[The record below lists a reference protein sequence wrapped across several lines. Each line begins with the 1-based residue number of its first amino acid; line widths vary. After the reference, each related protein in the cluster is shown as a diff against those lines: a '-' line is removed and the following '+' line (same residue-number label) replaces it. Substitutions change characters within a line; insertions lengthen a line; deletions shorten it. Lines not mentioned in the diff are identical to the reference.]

1 VTSDSDQRLDA
12 LASLGDPVRR
22 RLLRYVLD
30 GQTPMSRDE
39 VAAGTGVSRST
50 AAYHLEKL
58 ADAGLLAVRHERR
71 TSRRGPGAGRPAKLY
86 LRPAA
91 AVTVSVPQRE
101 YALMAGLLA
110 DAVESDTTGTARRAL
125 HDAARAAGVRLAR
138 AARASSPPPATQPP
152 AADQSPS
159 PGAAAGGTP
168 DSAGVA
174 ATLAAAGYEPRT
186 DATTVYL
193 RNCPFERLAADHQD
207 LVCGASLALVEGVVA
222 ELGAV
227 RQQAVLDPGP
237 DRCCVVVRA
246 A

>member
-1 VTSDSDQRLDA
+1 MINDSDRPLDA

-22 RLLRYVLD
+22 RLFRYVLD
-30 GQTPMSRDE
+30 GQAPVSRDD

-58 ADAGLLAVRHERR
+58 ADAGLLAVQYERR
-71 TSRRGPGAGRPAKLY
+71 TPRRGPGSGRPTKLY

-101 YALMAGLLA
+101 YELMAGLLA
-110 DAVESDTTGTARRAL
+110 AAVETDTTGTARRAL
-125 HDAARAAGVRLAR
+125 HDAARAAGARLAR
-138 AARASSPPPATQPP
+138 TARGSSP
-152 AADQSPS
+152 
-159 PGAAAGGTP
+159 AAG
-168 DSAGVA
+168 SVA
-174 ATLAAAGYEPRT
+174 RTLAAAGYEPR
-186 DATTVYL
+186 AGASAVYL
-193 RNCPFERLAADHQD
+193 RNCPFERLAAVHRE

-222 ELGAV
+222 EVGEA
-227 RQQAVLDPGP
+227 RQRAVLDPGP